1 LIATLLTQVK
11 EKLMKQIFKVI
22 LSRHASLIII
32 LSLATVLSACSSTQA
47 SVSVGEPAPDFS
59 LPTADGGMVTL
70 DDYVGKQPVLLYF
83 HMAVG

>member
-1 LIATLLTQVK
+1 
-11 EKLMKQIFKVI
+11 MKQIFKVT
-22 LSRHASLIII
+22 LSQLVGLMII
-32 LSLATVLSACSSTQA
+32 LTLAAVLSACSSAKA